1 MTERHWDR
9 IGSATG
15 AVAVLLA
22 FIGLGLTSAAGRGSP
37 AAARAGWDATAD
49 QITAFSSREVSGL
62 VFVADGVIS
71 TAFLLLAVFFVKL
84 LLGLRQA
91 EGGTGWL
98 SVSGIVGAGVY
109 LVLDLSRFML
119 STARG
124 FSPAH
129 HFTAAEAATLFDL
142 GNALTSFTWGAIAMI
157 MVPAAIAAIR
167 TRALPLWLGWA
178 ALVIGLAN
186 LVWAWLPPGGTATPA
201 EFAFLIWI
209 VVTSLLLVWR
219 PMSAGG

>member
-1 MTERHWDR
+1 VRWQERR
-9 IGSATG
+9 LQEGETIGLVDGEDSAAELG
-15 AVAVLLA
+15 AKSCQQASGVDVLLKQYK
-22 FIGLGLTSAAGRGSP
+22 LV
-37 AAARAGWDATAD
+37 RA
-49 QITAFSSREVSGL
+49 VSGL

-71 TAFLLLAVFFVKL
+71 TAFLFLAMFLVKL

-98 SVSGIVGAGVY
+98 SVSAIVGAGVY

-167 TRALPLWLGWA
+167 TRALPLWLGGA

-209 VVTSLLLVWR
+209 VVTSLWLVWR